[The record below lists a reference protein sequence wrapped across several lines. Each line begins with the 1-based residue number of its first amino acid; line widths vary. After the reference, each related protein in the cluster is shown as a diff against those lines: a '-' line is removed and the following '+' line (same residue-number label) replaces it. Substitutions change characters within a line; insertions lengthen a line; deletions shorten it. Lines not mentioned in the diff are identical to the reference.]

1 MPISGSFNR
10 LFHQKNNYNCHM
22 LLMKYDM
29 QNVKNQMC
37 EKVHVI
43 KYIWKQHFR
52 IWYFKYGMWNVK
64 HQKFHLK
71 KKKTLSNLF
80 HWYFNTIL
88 TVRHHSNNTDSLIF
102 HQTFTPFPLNFP
114 TMYYIFVTFSPLFQH
129 SLLTFTFTPPFAT
142 YIYEAFH
149 KPIHWIQLVNKN
161 INYRNLHQLFYMF
174 SKKLWQ

>member
-1 MPISGSFNR
+1 
-10 LFHQKNNYNCHM
+10 
-22 LLMKYDM
+22 MKCKM
-29 QNVKNQMC
+29 WHVMC

-43 KYIWKQHFR
+43 NYIWKQHFR
-52 IWYFKYGMWNVK
+52 IWYLKYGMWNVK

-88 TVRHHSNNTDSLIF
+88 KVRHHSNNTDSLIF

-129 SLLTFTFTPPFAT
+129 SLLTFTSLSHLLLQHTSMKLSINPFIESSWSIKIST
-142 YIYEAFH
+142 IE
-149 KPIHWIQLVNKN
+149 IC
-161 INYRNLHQLFYMF
+161 INYSTCSQRSYGSRKRGIGKCH
-174 SKKLWQ
+174 